1 MMKYVRKAGMM
12 TADMA
17 GSTVMMDVETG
28 KYYNLGDVG
37 GSIWEMMD
45 APLTMDELVE
55 KLTAAYDVAPEQCRC
70 ETQAFVDSLVERGLV
85 LVQK

>member
-17 GSTVMMDVETG
+17 GATVMLDMDTG

-37 GSIWEMMD
+37 GAIWEMMD

-55 KLTAAYDVAPEQCRC
+55 KLTAAYDVAPEQCKRD
-70 ETQAFVDSLVERGLV
+70 TQAFVDSLVERGLV
-85 LVQK
+85 LVQE